1 LSKRKGSTNRLRR
14 LRLSTRSSRAGRSAL
29 CRTGSGKSHPISPSF
44 ARVDEGLLKSNNNAP
59 SKPHRVSQ
67 GEQTR
72 EGPIQCEL
80 NRAFLFGAHIL
91 RKKKA
96 AG

>member
-1 LSKRKGSTNRLRR
+1 
-14 LRLSTRSSRAGRSAL
+14 
-29 CRTGSGKSHPISPSF
+29 
-44 ARVDEGLLKSNNNAP
+44 VDEGLLKSNNNDP
-59 SKPHRVSQ
+59 SKPHRVSE

-80 NRAFLFGAHIL
+80 NRAFLFGARIL
-91 RKKKA
+91 RNKKA